1 MNKEYLVRHKTTGE
15 VGKVK
20 NRTKEHVFVLW
31 KGSNIAI
38 PYREEWLEKI
48 EEEGERGQPNSNQ
61 AADGL

>member
-1 MNKEYLVRHKTTGE
+1 MNKELLVRHKATGE
-15 VGKVK
+15 VGTVK

-48 EEEGERGQPNSNQ
+48 EEEGEHGQEQSSLS
-61 AADGL
+61 AE